1 MIAYVHRMQDQSSA
15 KRRYTLKDRARS
27 QEDTRRRIVE
37 AAVALHEE
45 LGPRATPISAIAE
58 RAGVQRLTV
67 YRHLPDEE
75 ALFRA
80 CTSHWGAAHPL
91 PGGWAEEAA
100 PAARRARAL
109 REFYGYY
116 SANRRML
123 AVVHHEAPTVPALAR
138 PLRENAAAFAA
149 VVAELARGLGP
160 RAAATMGV
168 ALGYAAWEA
177 LERQGLAD
185 AEKAALALAWLE
197 GAAAADRREGAG

>member
-1 MIAYVHRMQDQSSA
+1 MSPSTAE

-45 LGPRATPISAIAE
+45 LGPRATTIAAIAE

-80 CTSHWGAAHPL
+80 CSSHLAGARIPCRVAGRRRRTRRR
-91 PGGWAEEAA
+91 GGRGRWRSST
-100 PAARRARAL
+100 PFIRP
-109 REFYGYY
+109 
-116 SANRRML
+116 NRRML
-123 AVVHHEAPTVPALAR
+123 AVVAHEAPAVPALAG
-138 PLRENAAAFAA
+138 PLREQAAVFAA
-149 VVAELARGLGP
+149 VVADLARGLGP
-160 RAAATMGV
+160 RAAATIGV
-168 ALGYAAWEA
+168 ALAYPAWEA

-185 AEKAALALAWLE
+185 ADKAALALAWLD
-197 GAAAADRREGAG
+197 GAAAADTL